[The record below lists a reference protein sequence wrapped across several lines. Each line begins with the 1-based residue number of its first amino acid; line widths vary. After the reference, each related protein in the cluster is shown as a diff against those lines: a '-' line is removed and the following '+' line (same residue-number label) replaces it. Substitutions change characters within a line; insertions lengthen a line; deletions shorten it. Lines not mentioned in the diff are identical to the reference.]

1 MKAGRSEA
9 EKWRDDGW
17 KRVYWIRGLNGLFLP
32 VSDSLFSFGT
42 SMRRKLSLIAML
54 TAWLLA
60 TGSHWDLVQT
70 FAWGRMIATYS
81 QTMPLA
87 QAIKLTFTPDNLCG
101 VCKSVSEAKQQ
112 QDTALPSEAKTAG
125 KILMVYQ
132 AQPVFVAKLSTS
144 VRWMD
149 RERNPQ
155 MRDRSPPPVPPPRA
169 LV

>member
-1 MKAGRSEA
+1 
-9 EKWRDDGW
+9 
-17 KRVYWIRGLNGLFLP
+17 
-32 VSDSLFSFGT
+32 
-42 SMRRKLSLIAML
+42 MRRKLSLIAML

-101 VCKSVSEAKQQ
+101 VCESVSEAKQH
-112 QDTALPSEAKTAG
+112 QDTALPSDVKSAG
-125 KILMVYQ
+125 KILMVFQ
-132 AQPVFVAKLSTS
+132 AQPVFVAELPMMGIWTPVEVSPS
-144 VRWMD
+144 V
-149 RERNPQ
+149 
-155 MRDRSPPPVPPPRA
+155 RDRSPPPVPPPRE

>member
-1 MKAGRSEA
+1 
-9 EKWRDDGW
+9 
-17 KRVYWIRGLNGLFLP
+17 
-32 VSDSLFSFGT
+32 
-42 SMRRKLSLIAML
+42 MRRKLSLITLL

-70 FAWGRMIATYS
+70 FAWGRMVATYS

-112 QDTALPSEAKTAG
+112 QETALPSDAKATG

-132 AQPVFVAKLSTS
+132 AQPVFVAEVPVS
-144 VRWMD
+144 VKWMPGEH
-149 RERNPQ
+149 RPL

-169 LV
+169 GV